1 MESPVRIEN
10 RAQLIYLLTEA
21 AELEHGVMCCYMFAA
36 FSMKKSA
43 REGITEE
50 QAAAVQRWRG
60 VIMQVAIQE
69 MVHMCLACNL
79 LTAVGGSPH
88 VRRPNMPSSPRAY
101 GPGFS
106 LELAPFNRDTMA
118 TFVFIERPEAQD
130 PGFTQGENT
139 SLPSLSPGN
148 FSDIFSSERLYQTV
162 GHLYRGVEDGLRYLT
177 QKYGEKGLFIGPPN
191 AQVIDKYFSLPGLIP
206 VTGLESAVAAI
217 EGIVEQGEGARVDDE
232 NSHYNRF
239 VALLNEYDQ
248 ILKDDPTFEPGRPVL
263 RNPYSI
269 FPNDVHDSTGV
280 SLVEDPVTMDVCNL
294 FDGCYEIL
302 IQMMGRLLLGGDESE
317 AQLTEIADMTV
328 ALMMDVIGPL
338 GDVITTLPAGPSYP
352 GLNAG
357 PSFRFSRDGH
367 APPHMEAAWALF
379 IERMKELSAYCGLIQ
394 GDDELK
400 AVLNQVRYSLAQ
412 YSAQLGR
419 WELKVN

>member
-1 MESPVRIEN
+1 MDVPVRIEN

-21 AELEHGVMCCYMFAA
+21 AELEHGIMCSYMFAV
-36 FSMKKSA
+36 FTMKQSA
-43 REGITEE
+43 SEGITEE
-50 QAAAVQRWRG
+50 KVAIIRRWRG

-79 LTAVGGSPH
+79 LTAVGGAPH
-88 VRRPNMPSSPRAY
+88 LRRPNLPSSPKAY

-118 TFVFIERPEAQD
+118 TFVFIERPEAQETE
-130 PGFTQGENT
+130 FTQGENT
-139 SLPSLSPGN
+139 SLPSLSSGN
-148 FSDIFSSERLYQTV
+148 FSDIFSSERHYQTI
-162 GHLYRGVEDGLRYLT
+162 GHLYRGVEDGFRYLT
-177 QKYGEKGLFIGPPN
+177 QKYGEKELFIGPPK
-191 AQVIDKYFSLPGLIP
+191 AQIIDRYFSLPGLIP
-206 VTGLESAVAAI
+206 VTGLESAIAAI

-232 NSHYNRF
+232 NSHHYRF

-248 ILKDDPTFEPGRPVL
+248 ILQDDPSFEPGRPVL
-263 RNPYSI
+263 RNPYSM
-269 FPNDVHDSTGV
+269 FPNDVHDATGV
-280 SLVEDPVTMDVCNL
+280 SLIEDPVTMDVCNL

-357 PSFRFSRDGH
+357 PSFRFSRDG
-367 APPHMEAAWALF
+367 APPPHMEAAWALF
-379 IERMKELSAYCGLIQ
+379 IERLKELSAYCGLIQ
-394 GDDELK
+394 GDDDLRV
-400 AVLNQVRYSLAQ
+400 VLTNVRSSLAQ
-412 YSAQLGR
+412 YTQQLGR